1 MKKILALAGLLCLF
15 LTGCAEEMGPAKPGD
30 GPLLV
35 GNFVRVD
42 VPREIRPME
51 YNDVLAADGM
61 YYAAWS
67 VGESQPYT
75 NEDGDEAE
83 IFDAQ
88 VYMVLSEK
96 TSAENA
102 AVALDEMLEM
112 ASSRYHVEST
122 VSEDYLGQ
130 NYTVITYRYLSET
143 NPYAAGAAAFAV
155 RGDRLIN
162 VEVSCREETDDPLAL
177 LRDFLEG
184 CRYTD
189 EEDN

>member
-1 MKKILALAGLLCLF
+1 MKKILALAGLLCL
-15 LTGCAEEMGPAKPGD
+15 LLAGCVEEMGPTKPGN

-42 VPREIRPME
+42 VPREIEPME

-61 YYAAWS
+61 YYATWS
-67 VGESQPYT
+67 VGEAQPYT

-88 VYMVLSEK
+88 VYLVLSEK

-102 AVALDEMLEM
+102 AEALDEVLKM
-112 ASSRYHVEST
+112 ANSRYQVKST
-122 VSEDYLGQ
+122 VSEDYGGQ
-130 NYTVITYRYLSET
+130 NYTIITYRYLSET
-143 NPYAAGAAAFAV
+143 NPYTLGAAAFAV
-155 RGDRLIN
+155 RGNRLIN
-162 VEVSCREETDDPLAL
+162 VEVSCQESTEDPLAL
-177 LRDFLEG
+177 LVDFLEG